1 MKTSISIWNHVHRV
15 ESISID
21 GVFPSV
27 LLEQGGLAMKPEW
40 PRKGHSPVFPTLNF
54 WEK

>member
-1 MKTSISIWNHVHRV
+1 MKMWSISMAKVVRV
-15 ESISID
+15 ESISIG
-21 GVFPSV
+21 GVVPSV
-27 LLEQGGLAMKPEW
+27 HFEQEGLTMKPEW